1 MECNE
6 QAHEHVITEYI
17 HLKEAPE
24 VEYGS
29 RLSKGNRNN
38 YEDSSDQASQGNF
51 RYFKN
56 FQNFNDAEGY
66 NSDIVTSLLPRTT
79 HDGKFEYKVFI

>member
-1 MECNE
+1 MEYNE
-6 QAHEHVITEYI
+6 QAREYVVVEYI
-17 HLKEAPE
+17 HLKEAPG

-29 RLSKGNRNN
+29 RSSKGNRNN

-56 FQNFNDAEGY
+56 FQNLNDAAGY
-66 NSDIVTSLLPRTT
+66 SSDIVTSLLPRMT
-79 HDGKFEYKVFI
+79 HDGKFEYQSI